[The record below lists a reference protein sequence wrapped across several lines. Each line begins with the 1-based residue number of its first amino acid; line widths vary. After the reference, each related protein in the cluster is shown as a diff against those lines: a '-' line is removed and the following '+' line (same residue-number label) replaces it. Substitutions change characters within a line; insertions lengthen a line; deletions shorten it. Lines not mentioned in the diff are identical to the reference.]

1 MNLRKAIF
9 SSTFSIHFTSICNI
23 FLHELY
29 VFQQKYT
36 TLTILT
42 APIETPDPPNET
54 PWGLKTGGFETP

>member
-1 MNLRKAIF
+1 M
-9 SSTFSIHFTSICNI
+9 
-23 FLHELY
+23 Y

-54 PWGLKTGGFETP
+54 HQASKQVGFETPWYPKDS